1 MGSVPRSCCSV
12 REALDSTRTGLLALA
27 LGHKLFILLRTL
39 PTCDPGE
46 HPSDEAA
53 NFTRHDITVVY
64 DVLAKVTNGMQV
76 EIRDR
81 AKRPSDRIKR

>member
-1 MGSVPRSCCSV
+1 MPRSCCSV
-12 REALDSTRTGLLALA
+12 REALDSTRTGLLAVA
-27 LGHKLFILLRTL
+27 LGHKLFFYSGLY
-39 PTCDPGE
+39 PSCDPGE
-46 HPSDEAA
+46 HHSDEAA

-81 AKRPSDRIKR
+81 AMRPSDRIKR